1 MNKIQEIAVSWWR
14 AENPT
19 KEQSDLAQKRLEIC
33 VGCDSRKESIVFG
46 YVCGECGC
54 PIGKKIFTPK
64 LGTCDLHKW
73 DKVEGLS

>member
-1 MNKIQEIAVSWWR
+1 MNKLTEIAISWWR

-19 KEQSDLAQKRLEIC
+19 KEQSDLAQKRLTIC
-33 VGCDSRKESIVFG
+33 MGCDSRKESVVFT

-64 LGTCDLHKW
+64 TGTCDLHKW
-73 DKVEGLS
+73 DNVEGLS

>member
-1 MNKIQEIAVSWWR
+1 MNKIHEIAVSWWR

-33 VGCDSRKESIVFG
+33 MGCNSRKESIVFG

-73 DKVEGLS
+73 DNVEGLF

>member
-19 KEQSDLAQKRLEIC
+19 KEQSELAQKRLAIC
-33 VGCDSRKESIVFG
+33 MGCDSHRESIVFN

-54 PIGKKIFTPK
+54 PSGKKIFTPK

-73 DKVEGLS
+73 DNVEGLS

>member
-1 MNKIQEIAVSWWR
+1 MNKIQEIALSWWR

-73 DKVEGLS
+73 NKVEGLS

>member
-1 MNKIQEIAVSWWR
+1 MNKIHEIAVSWWR

-19 KEQSDLAQKRLEIC
+19 KEQSDLAQERLEIC
-33 VGCDSRKESIVFG
+33 MGCESRKESIVFN

-54 PIGKKIFTPK
+54 PMGKKIFTPK
-64 LGTCDLHKW
+64 LGTCDLNKW